1 MVVLEPTAAS
11 IRLVVADDQPL
22 MRQAI
27 TAFFDAEPEYDVV
40 GTAANGREAVRVVAK
55 IQPDLILM
63 DLDMPE
69 MTGVEATAEIV
80 ATDSPTKVVVLT
92 TFSIMEWVAPALR
105 AGASGY
111 LTKDAA
117 PDELTVAVAR
127 VMADETVLSPA
138 ATRLLVE
145 EFASLDAVRVAPTTP
160 PKIHLTERE
169 TQVVHLLAGGLSNKE
184 IAEELHLS
192 LGSVKLHMSK
202 ASDRLGARDRVQLL
216 VRAIEVGM
224 VQPSLLRPET
234 SWDRYC

>member
-1 MVVLEPTAAS
+1 MVVLDPTAAS

-27 TAFFDAEPEYDVV
+27 TAFFDAEPGYDAV

-55 IQPDLILM
+55 IRPDLILM

-69 MTGVEATAEIV
+69 MTGAEATAEIV

-105 AGASGY
+105 RASGY
-111 LTKDAA
+111 LIKDAA
-117 PDELTVAVAR
+117 SDELTVAVAR